1 MLTQITAIERIEYD
15 VTVQISA
22 LQNGVCARVR
32 GGVLTGN
39 AAYIADIRVWTRI
52 RLDLQDGDFQ
62 SKKGVIQYGL
72 YNNIGKKSRAYL
84 ARLLLLTLSD

>member
-22 LQNGVCARVR
+22 LQNGVCVR

-84 ARLLLLTLSD
+84 ARLLLLTFSD